1 MHGLHQ
7 PFRRWHQLS
16 GTQSKNP
23 IWTPGG
29 VLQFKM
35 DDLPVVMMI
44 ANRPYACKIAGIE
57 LRFAGTLENKSLTND
72 LQLFFEDMT
81 PSLINDVQL
90 DGTAMGTPISS
101 NNYLGG
107 ILDVNEYIA
116 CGLRFMSAKQIGAIF
131 TKGSAPGVFNPEYID
146 HGVFLPLGNACQQEG
161 HHTFP
166 LTCLINEGLLTINCA
181 RQTFSNNTDPTQPP
195 LSDPLCTLQPDDQ
208 KPINSLRVTASALVY
223 PADEIVIS
231 PGYTLTR
238 FKSTAQSGPDTIS
251 LNSFGTNSGF
261 VGVQKRAGIMALL
274 WASARLR
281 GPAAGS
287 GATGSIT
294 DYSND
299 YFGVRQT
306 NDIQAI
312 KNDLYTEMAGD
323 TGGIE
328 AVAGVFIP
336 GFGEELRAPFFDTNA
351 ALDPW
356 NNANP
361 PPNFSGSP
369 ANFKANPMF
378 YPIVPP
384 VRHTKVTK
392 LVEAQGNPSYN
403 MTGVFT
409 ADHYTYLWGVY
420 AWTPEK
426 GQALIQRIKDS
437 GVGMALYKSND
448 LAPVLKNSKK
458 QDPQEINYSKRRY
471 MPNKLLPVG
480 MIDTPTV
487 VTPAASAA
495 APAAK

>member
-23 IWTPGG
+23 LWTPGG
-29 VLQFKM
+29 VIQFKM

-44 ANRPYACKIAGIE
+44 ANRPYACKVAGYQV
-57 LRFAGTLENKSLTND
+57 RFFGTLQNDSLVQDNV
-72 LQLFFEDMT
+72 LLWEDWT
-81 PSLINDVQL
+81 PSLIDNVQL
-90 DGTAMGTPISS
+90 DGTAMGTPMSS

-107 ILDVNEYIA
+107 ILDTNEYIA
-116 CGLRFMSAKQIGAIF
+116 CGLRFMSQKQGKTTMPMATAGPIYTPIQ
-131 TKGSAPGVFNPEYID
+131 ID

-181 RQTFSNNTDPTQPP
+181 KSAYFNNVINVNGDI
-195 LSDPLCTLQPDDQ
+195 QPDSQ
-208 KPINSLRVTASALVY
+208 NPLNSVRVTCSAMVY
-223 PADEIVIS
+223 PSDEIVIA
-231 PGYTLTR
+231 PGYQMTR

-261 VGVQKRAGIMALL
+261 VGVQKRAGILALL

-281 GPAAGS
+281 GPSKGS
-287 GATGSIT
+287 GAASSIT

-306 NDIQAI
+306 NDIQAV
-312 KNDLYTEMAGD
+312 KNDLFSESSGD
-323 TGGIE
+323 MSQSQN
-328 AVAGVFIP
+328 
-336 GFGEELRAPFFDTNA
+336 PFFDSGPGALGYPPFFDSDPA
-351 ALDPW
+351 ADPV
-356 NNANP
+356 N
-361 PPNFSGSP
+361 STTVDY
-369 ANFKANPMF
+369 KANPMF
-378 YPIVPP
+378 FPIVPP
-384 VRHTKVTK
+384 TRNTKVSK
-392 LVEAQGNPSYN
+392 LVEAQGNPSFN

-409 ADHYTYLWGVY
+409 EDHYTYLWGVY
-420 AWTPEK
+420 AWTKEK

-471 MPNKLLPVG
+471 MPNKLLPFS
-480 MIDTPTV
+480 MIGTPTV
-487 VTPAASAA
+487 VTAPPSAA